1 MATKLVR
8 LKDSKV
14 SSIPVSDDLKLA
26 LETILKKKPVY
37 DLLYD
42 YYRGNHPLRYSTER
56 LKKAFSKIGVYFAQ
70 NWIAVVVDAV
80 LDRLTL
86 KGFDVSDNDELDN
99 KLDEMWEEHEMNL
112 LADDVHEAA
121 TVVSEAY
128 VIAWKEDADPLEDGT
143 PQYTTDVYY
152 NDPRMC
158 HVFYDSYRPSKK
170 RFAAKL
176 WINSERYPCMILY
189 YPDRLEHY
197 KAVSPIS
204 KLGEWI
210 TNASNMQ
217 PDTEYGENGREDNEY
232 GIIPVFHFRAGRTSG
247 KKEIGQSEI
256 SLQDAINKLFA
267 DMMVGSEFSTFN
279 QRAIIAQADP
289 GNLKNEAGVN
299 WFIPGGDGKG
309 QAASVIELGNK
320 SLENYIRAI
329 DHVSQAMAIIS
340 RTPKHYLMLTGSVPS
355 GDALLAMEAPLVKK
369 VKKRI
374 AGYDPEWKTLA
385 CFMLQLEGVV
395 VKKRDLTSVWEPVTS
410 NQPETSAQ
418 TVKTEVDAGIPLK
431 TSVRRQGW
439 NKADI
444 EQLDDDMKEDDKK
457 KSKLAQEELDKLREE
472 SASDNTNSDGE
483 DVTATNEGFGAPVT
497 RKRKSGK

>member
-1 MATKLVR
+1 MADKLVR
-8 LKDSKV
+8 LTSTT
-14 SSIPVSDDLKLA
+14 SSPVSDDVKLA

-70 NWIAVVVDAV
+70 NWISVVVDAV

-99 KLDEMWEEHEMNL
+99 KLDEMWEDYEMGL

-128 VIAWKEDADPLEDGT
+128 VIAWKEDAEPLEDGT
-143 PQYTTDVYY
+143 PQETLDVYY

-158 HVFYDSYRPSKK
+158 HVFYDPYRPTKK

-176 WINSERYPCMILY
+176 WIDAKRYPCMLLY

-197 KAVSPIS
+197 KAISPVS

-210 TNASNMQ
+210 TTASNLQ
-217 PDTEYGENGREDNEY
+217 PDPEYGDNGIEPNEY

-256 SLQDAINKLFA
+256 SLQDAVNKLFA

-320 SLENYIRAI
+320 SLENYIQAI

-340 RTPKHYLMLTGSVPS
+340 RTPKHYLMLNGGDPS

-374 AGYDPEWKTLA
+374 AGYDPEWKALT
-385 CFMLQLEGVV
+385 CFMLLLEGVII
-395 VKKRDLTSVWEPVTS
+395 KKRDLTSVWEPVTS
-410 NQPETSAQ
+410 VQPLASAQ
-418 TVKTEVDAGIPLK
+418 TVKTEVEAGIPVI

-439 NKADI
+439 SKDEM
-444 EQLDDDMKEDDKK
+444 EQLDSDMKEDDKK
-457 KSKLAQEELDKLREE
+457 QSKLAQQELDRLRAE
-472 SASDNTNSDGE
+472 SDASNNTNPDGSND
-483 DVTATNEGFGAPVT
+483 DVPPTNTKKV
-497 RKRKSGK
+497 KK

>member
-1 MATKLVR
+1 MATELIKLT
-8 LKDSKV
+8 STTTQ
-14 SSIPVSDDLKLA
+14 PVSEDVKLA

-37 DLLYD
+37 DLLYN

-80 LDRLTL
+80 LDRLVL
-86 KGFDVSDNDELDN
+86 KGFDVTDNDEADK
-99 KLDEMWEEHEMNL
+99 KLDEMWEQYEMGL

-128 VIAWKEDADPLEDGT
+128 VIAWKEDAEEGEDEIL
-143 PQYTTDVYY
+143 DVYF

-158 HVFYDSYRPSKK
+158 HMFYDTYRPTKK

-176 WINSERYPCMILY
+176 WINKDRYPCMILY
-189 YPDRLEHY
+189 YTDKLEHY
-197 KAVSPIS
+197 KAISPVS

-210 TNASNMQ
+210 TTASNMQ
-217 PDTEYGENGREDNEY
+217 PDPKYGDG
-232 GIIPVFHFRAGRTSG
+232 GIESHDHGIVPVFHFRAGRTSG

-256 SLQDAINKLFA
+256 SLQDAVNKLFA

-320 SLENYIRAI
+320 SLENYIQAI
-329 DHVSQAMAIIS
+329 DHVSQSMAIIS
-340 RTPKHYLMLTGSVPS
+340 RTPKHYLMLNGGDPS

-374 AGYDPEWKTLA
+374 AGYDPEWKALA
-385 CFMLQLEGVV
+385 AFMLQLEGIVIE
-395 VKKRDLTSVWEPVTS
+395 KKAITSVWEPVTS
-410 NQPETSAQ
+410 NQPLASAQ
-418 TVKTEVDAGIPLK
+418 TIKTEVESGVPLI
-431 TSVRRQGW
+431 TSVRRAGW
-439 NKADI
+439 AKD
-444 EQLDDDMKEDDKK
+444 EMLQMEKDVKEEDKK
-457 KSKLAQEELDKLREE
+457 QSKLAQQELERLRAE
-472 SASDNTNSDGE
+472 SDASNNTNSDGSNS
-483 DVTATNEGFGAPVT
+483 DNLND
-497 RKRKSGK
+497 GK

>member
-1 MATKLVR
+1 MAPKLVR
-8 LKDSKV
+8 LTSKTTQ
-14 SSIPVSDDLKLA
+14 PVSDDVKLA

-70 NWIAVVVDAV
+70 NWIAVVCDAV

-86 KGFDVSDNDELDN
+86 KGFDVSDNDDLDTQ
-99 KLDEMWEEHEMNL
+99 LDEMWEQYEMGL

-121 TVVSEAY
+121 TVVGEGY
-128 VIAWKEDADPLEDGT
+128 VIVWKEDPDEEGEEDLPL
-143 PQYTTDVYY
+143 DVYF

-158 HVFYDSYRPSKK
+158 HVFYDTYRPAKK
-170 RFAAKL
+170 RYAAKL
-176 WINSERYPCMILY
+176 WIDAKRYPCMILY

-197 KAVSPIS
+197 KAQSPVSKI
-204 KLGEWI
+204 GGWI
-210 TNASNMQ
+210 TTASNFQ
-217 PDTEYGENGREDNEY
+217 LDSEYGAGGIETHDY

-256 SLQDAINKLFA
+256 SLQDAVNKLFA

-320 SLENYIRAI
+320 SLENYIQAI

-340 RTPKHYLMLTGSVPS
+340 RTPKHYLMLNGGDPS

-374 AGYDPEWKTLA
+374 AGYDPEWKRLA
-385 CFMLQLEGVV
+385 VFMLLLEGVT
-395 VKKRDLTSVWEPVTS
+395 VKPKDITSVWEPVTS
-410 NQPETSAQ
+410 AQPLASAQ
-418 TVKTEVDAGIPLK
+418 TVKTEVESGIPVK

-439 NKADI
+439 GKDEIA
-444 EQLDDDMKEDDKK
+444 QLEDDVKEDDKK
-457 KSKLAQEELDKLREE
+457 KSKLAQQELDKLRAEN
-472 SASDNTNSDGE
+472 AMDNTNPDGSNSD
-483 DVTATNEGFGAPVT
+483 VPPTNKKKVVS
-497 RKRKSGK
+497 K

>member
-1 MATKLVR
+1 MAKTIGR
-8 LKDSKV
+8 LKDSNTPTT
-14 SSIPVSDDLKLA
+14 PVNEDLRMA

-70 NWIAVVVDAV
+70 NWISVIVDAE

-86 KGFDVSDNDELDN
+86 KGFDVSENEDLDNRLDEL
-99 KLDEMWEEHEMNL
+99 WTEHEMDL

-121 TVVSEAY
+121 TVVTEAY
-128 VIAWKEDADPLEDGT
+128 VIAWKEDTNEDDGFSEVGET
-143 PQYTTDVYY
+143 LDVYF

-158 HVFYDSYRPSKK
+158 HVFYDPYRPTKK
-170 RFAAKL
+170 RFAAKM
-176 WINSERYPCMILY
+176 WVDSKRYPCMILY

-197 KAVSPIS
+197 KAVSPVS

-210 TNASNMQ
+210 TTASNLQ
-217 PDTEYGENGREDNEY
+217 PDAEYGDNGIEPNDY

-247 KKEIGQSEI
+247 KKTIGQSEI
-256 SLQDAINKLFA
+256 SLQDAVNKLFA

-309 QAASVIELGNK
+309 QAASVVELGNK
-320 SLENYIRAI
+320 SLENYIQAI
-329 DHVSQAMAIIS
+329 DHVSQSMAIIS
-340 RTPKHYLMLTGSVPS
+340 RTPKHYLMLNGGDPS

-369 VKKRI
+369 VKKHI
-374 AGYDPEWKTLA
+374 AGYDPEWKALA
-385 CFMLQLEGVV
+385 CFMLLLDSGATVA
-395 VKKRDLTSVWEPVTS
+395 KKDLTSVWEPVTS
-410 NQPETSAQ
+410 VQPLASAQ
-418 TVKTEVDAGIPLK
+418 TVKTEVEAGIPVK

-439 NKADI
+439 SKDEM
-444 EQLDDDMKEDDKK
+444 EQLDGDMKEDDKK
-457 KSKLAQEELDKLREE
+457 KSKLAQEELDRLRAE
-472 SASDNTNSDGE
+472 SAQDNTNPDGSNSDNQG
-483 DVTATNEGFGAPVT
+483 AT
-497 RKRKSGK
+497 K

>member
-1 MATKLVR
+1 MWA
-8 LKDSKV
+8 
-14 SSIPVSDDLKLA
+14 
-26 LETILKKKPVY
+26 EY
-37 DLLYD
+37 
-42 YYRGNHPLRYSTER
+42 
-56 LKKAFSKIGVYFAQ
+56 
-70 NWIAVVVDAV
+70 
-80 LDRLTL
+80 
-86 KGFDVSDNDELDN
+86 
-99 KLDEMWEEHEMNL
+99 EMDL

-128 VIAWKEDADPLEDGT
+128 VIAWKEDPDEGEGELPL
-143 PQYTTDVYY
+143 DVYY

-158 HVFYDSYRPSKK
+158 HVFYDSYRPTQK

-176 WINSERYPCMILY
+176 WIDSKRYPCMILY

-197 KAVSPIS
+197 KAVSPVS

-210 TNASNMQ
+210 TTASNLQ
-217 PDTEYGENGREDNEY
+217 PDVDFGENGSEPNEY

-256 SLQDAINKLFA
+256 SLQDAVNKLFA

-320 SLENYIRAI
+320 SLENYIQAI
-329 DHVSQAMAIIS
+329 DHVSQSMAIIS

-374 AGYDPEWKTLA
+374 AGYDPEWKRLA
-385 CFMLQLEGVV
+385 CFMLLLEGITVA
-395 VKKRDLTSVWEPVTS
+395 KKDLTSVWEPVTS
-410 NQPETSAQ
+410 VQPLASAQ
-418 TVKTEVDAGIPLK
+418 TVKTETESGIPVK

-439 NKADI
+439 SKDEI
-444 EQLDDDMKEDDKK
+444 EQLDADLKEDDKK
-457 KSKLAQEELDKLREE
+457 KSKLAQQELDALR
-472 SASDNTNSDGE
+472 AQDNTNPDGSNSDTR
-483 DVTATNEGFGAPVT
+483 TATNEGFGAPVT
-497 RKRKSGK
+497 KRVPKGK

>member
-1 MATKLVR
+1 MAKVIGR
-8 LKDSKV
+8 LKDSGTAAV
-14 SSIPVSDDLKLA
+14 VNEDLKLA

-86 KGFDVSDNDELDN
+86 KGFDVSENKELDD
-99 KLDEMWEEHEMNL
+99 KLDELWAAHEMDL

-128 VIAWKEDADPLEDGT
+128 VIAWKEDTVDDTANGLSEAGET
-143 PQYTTDVYY
+143 MDVYY

-158 HVFYDSYRPSKK
+158 HVFYDSYRPTKK
-170 RFAAKL
+170 RFAAKM
-176 WINSERYPCMILY
+176 WIDSSRYPCMILY
-189 YPDRLEHY
+189 YTDRLEHY
-197 KAVSPIS
+197 KAASPVS

-210 TNASNMQ
+210 TTASNLQ
-217 PDTEYGENGREDNEY
+217 PDAEYGDNGVEPNDY

-256 SLQDAINKLFA
+256 SLQDAVNKLFA

-320 SLENYIRAI
+320 SLENYIQAI
-329 DHVSQAMAIIS
+329 DHVSQSMAIIS
-340 RTPKHYLMLTGSVPS
+340 RTPKHYLMLNGGDPS

-374 AGYDPEWKTLA
+374 AGYDPEWKALA
-385 CFMLQLEGVV
+385 CFMLLLDGVV
-395 VKKRDLTSVWEPVTS
+395 VDKRDITSIWEPVTS
-410 NQPETSAQ
+410 IQPLASAQ
-418 TVKTEVDAGIPLK
+418 TVKTEVEAGIPVK

-439 NKADI
+439 SKSDI
-444 EQLDDDMKEDDKK
+444 EQLDSDIEEDDKK
-457 KSKLAQEELDKLREE
+457 KSNLAQEELDRLRAED
-472 SASDNTNSDGE
+472 AKNNDALDNANQDAK
-483 DVTATNEGFGAPVT
+483 DNN
-497 RKRKSGK
+497 GK